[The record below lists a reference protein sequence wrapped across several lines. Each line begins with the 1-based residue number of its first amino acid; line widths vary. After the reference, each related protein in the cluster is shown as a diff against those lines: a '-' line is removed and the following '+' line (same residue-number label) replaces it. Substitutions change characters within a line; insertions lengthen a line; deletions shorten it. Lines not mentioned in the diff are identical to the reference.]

1 MSSSLIN
8 FQLISA
14 FFAFYVLNFDLIHR
28 IDIIYD
34 THFTA
39 YTILFTTLEYKIKEK
54 IAFSS
59 NIYFEKYQRV
69 KIESQFKHLNEI
81 ITKNWYFTSKF

>member
-1 MSSSLIN
+1 MKIFFFPKLNIMSSSLIN

-59 NIYFEKYQRV
+59 NFEKYQRV
-69 KIESQFKHLNEI
+69 KIESQF
-81 ITKNWYFTSKF
+81 